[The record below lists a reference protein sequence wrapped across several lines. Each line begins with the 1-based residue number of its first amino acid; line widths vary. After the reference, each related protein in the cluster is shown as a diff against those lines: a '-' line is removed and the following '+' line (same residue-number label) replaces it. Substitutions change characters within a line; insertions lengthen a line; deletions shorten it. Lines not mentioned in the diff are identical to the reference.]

1 MSKIR
6 KLTIKR
12 TKSFVACAVKLKVYI
27 EDPFAAETTIGNVP
41 CRKLGTLKNG
51 EEKSFDIEDKAAR
64 IFVIADSLS
73 KEYCNEFYDLPEG
86 QEDIFLSGKNEFNPA
101 SGNAFRFDNNPSE
114 AALANRKQGTR
125 RGFVVY
131 VAAIIVGFIAGYLIV
146 AGLFSAPEPQ
156 EKTFSS
162 GGMTI
167 TLTDEFQKASLE
179 GYSAVYNTEKIVVFT
194 LKESFTLL
202 EGLEDYTLKQ
212 YGEVVVENNGLDQ
225 NELKTKDGL
234 TYFEYD
240 YTDSVTKESYHYFAY
255 IYRSDDAFWLIQF
268 ATLKKD
274 ANTYAQQIAEYAKSV
289 TFSK

>member
-1 MSKIR
+1 MR

-131 VAAIIVGFIAGYLIV
+131 VAAIIIGFIAGYLIV
-146 AGLFSAPEPQ
+146 AGLFSAPEPK
-156 EKTFSS
+156 EKAFSS

-212 YGEVVVENNGLDQ
+212 YGEVVVENNGLKS

-240 YTDSVTKESYHYFAY
+240 YTDSATKESYHYFAY
-255 IYRSDDAFWLIQF
+255 IYKSDDAFWLIQF